1 MYAATAA
8 EYCDWE
14 TFNVSCQADEL
25 IAVGRARYGRM
36 TLGRCVTTNYGSIGC
51 GADVTAYLDSR
62 CSGRRACAVNV
73 ITLSQL
79 PLQTDK
85 PCPPDFKY
93 YLEATYECLKGT
105 RCAQR
110 VLRFKLDCS
119 LPALVVIVILDIM
132 LRAS

>member
-1 MYAATAA
+1 LRRLSGREFSAYLTRVVNDSDDNDLMFAASAA

-14 TFNVSCQADEL
+14 TFNVSCQADEV

-51 GADVTAYLDSR
+51 GADVTPYLDGQ
-62 CSGRRACAVNV
+62 CSGRRACALNV

-93 YLEATYECLKGT
+93 YLEATYECLKG
-105 RCAQR
+105 
-110 VLRFKLDCS
+110 VY
-119 LPALVVIVILDIM
+119 VICMI
-132 LRAS
+132 